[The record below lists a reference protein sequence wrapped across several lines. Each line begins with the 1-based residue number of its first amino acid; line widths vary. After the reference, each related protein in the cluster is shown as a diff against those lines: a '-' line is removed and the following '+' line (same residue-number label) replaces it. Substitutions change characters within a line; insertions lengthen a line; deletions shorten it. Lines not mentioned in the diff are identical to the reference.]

1 MVTANT
7 RRAAHEPSKL
17 VGLLLL
23 VVSLAL
29 VALPIASIVKDLR
42 PTTSDSTSSSST
54 IGILVASS
62 HPLAVLI
69 PLTVVP
75 TLVLLTVRWIGLG
88 LYLRN

>member
-1 MVTANT
+1 MVTVNT
-7 RRAAHEPSKL
+7 RRAAHEPSTL

-54 IGILVASS
+54 IGILASS
-62 HPLAVLI
+62 HPLAVLV
-69 PLTVVP
+69 PLTAVP
-75 TLVLLTVRWIGLG
+75 TLVLLIVRWIGLG

>member
-1 MVTANT
+1 MVTVNT
-7 RRAAHEPSKL
+7 RRAAHEPSTL

-54 IGILVASS
+54 IGILASS
-62 HPLAVLI
+62 RPLAVLV
-69 PLTVVP
+69 PLTAVP
-75 TLVLLTVRWIGLG
+75 TLVLLIVRWIGLG

>member
-1 MVTANT
+1 MVTVNT
-7 RRAAHEPSKL
+7 RRAAHEPSTL

-54 IGILVASS
+54 IGILASS
-62 HPLAVLI
+62 HPLVVLV
-69 PLTVVP
+69 PLTAVP
-75 TLVLLTVRWIGLG
+75 TLVLLIVRWVGLG

>member
-1 MVTANT
+1 MVTVNT
-7 RRAAHEPSKL
+7 RRAAHEPSTL

-29 VALPIASIVKDLR
+29 VALPIASIVKDLG

-54 IGILVASS
+54 IGILASS
-62 HPLAVLI
+62 HPLAVLV
-69 PLTVVP
+69 PLTAVP
-75 TLVLLTVRWIGLG
+75 TLVQLIVRWIGLG

>member
-1 MVTANT
+1 MVTVNT
-7 RRAAHEPSKL
+7 RRATHEPSTL

-54 IGILVASS
+54 IGILVASF

-69 PLTVVP
+69 PLTAVP
-75 TLVLLTVRWIGLG
+75 TLVLLIVRWIGLG

>member
-1 MVTANT
+1 MVTVNT
-7 RRAAHEPSKL
+7 RRAAHEPSTL

-29 VALPIASIVKDLR
+29 VTLPIASIVKDLR

-54 IGILVASS
+54 IGILASS
-62 HPLAVLI
+62 HPLAVLV
-69 PLTVVP
+69 PLTAVP
-75 TLVLLTVRWIGLG
+75 TLVLLIVRWVGLG

>member
-1 MVTANT
+1 MVTVNT
-7 RRAAHEPSKL
+7 RRAAHEPSTL

-29 VALPIASIVKDLR
+29 VALPIASIVQDLG

-54 IGILVASS
+54 IGILASS
-62 HPLAVLI
+62 HPLAVLV
-69 PLTVVP
+69 PLTAVP
-75 TLVLLTVRWIGLG
+75 TLVLLIVRWIGIG